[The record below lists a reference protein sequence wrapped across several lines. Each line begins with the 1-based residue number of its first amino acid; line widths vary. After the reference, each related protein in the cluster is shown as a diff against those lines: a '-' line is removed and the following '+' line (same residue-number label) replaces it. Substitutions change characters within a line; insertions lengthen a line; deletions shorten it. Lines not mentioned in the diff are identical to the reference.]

1 MVMDDELAKRRK
13 VRGGRAPQ
21 PDSRSVEDDLA
32 DRERTAGADDQRAD
46 ERDEKA
52 QSNDSAASA
61 RDRDAERRDL
71 EADEQMTDAPP
82 AEIRQR
88 ARYDRAEAAR
98 DRGSAGDDRGRARE
112 DRAAA
117 KSGRGRASDDRRA
130 AVAAVAYLRELLDRA
145 EDNAEDMLLIGQA
158 QGKLMAAEDLDPG
171 QALLEVFTRA
181 ARDRTELAPAA
192 LSIVEERSDNGR

>member
-1 MVMDDELAKRRK
+1 MVMDDELAQRRR

-21 PDSRSVEDDLA
+21 PDPPSVEDDLA

-46 ERDEKA
+46 ERDDEA
-52 QSNDSAASA
+52 RGSDSAAA
-61 RDRDAERRDL
+61 DRDRDAERRDL
-71 EADEQMTDAPP
+71 EADEQMTDVPP
-82 AEIRQR
+82 TAIRKR

-98 DRGSAGDDRGRARE
+98 DRDSAGDDRGRASQ
-112 DRAAA
+112 DRTVA
-117 KSGRGRASDDRRA
+117 KSGRARASDDRSA
-130 AVAAVAYLRELLDRA
+130 AAATVAYLRDMLNRA

-181 ARDRTELAPAA
+181 ARDGTELGPAA
-192 LSIVEERSDNGR
+192 LRIVEERSDNGR